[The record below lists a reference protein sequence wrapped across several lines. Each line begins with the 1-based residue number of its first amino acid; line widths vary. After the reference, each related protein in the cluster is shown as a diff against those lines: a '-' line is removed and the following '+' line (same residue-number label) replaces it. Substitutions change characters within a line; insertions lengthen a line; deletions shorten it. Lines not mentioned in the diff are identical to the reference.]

1 MSSAFISESSCSA
14 RHIAVRSRSC
24 GRVCLVV
31 DNSVL
36 DLRADFE
43 GEPLS
48 SEVGSLDVG
57 FWKGIDRKRVDSI
70 LAVGTKDKM

>member
-1 MSSAFISESSCSA
+1 
-14 RHIAVRSRSC
+14 
-24 GRVCLVV
+24 VV